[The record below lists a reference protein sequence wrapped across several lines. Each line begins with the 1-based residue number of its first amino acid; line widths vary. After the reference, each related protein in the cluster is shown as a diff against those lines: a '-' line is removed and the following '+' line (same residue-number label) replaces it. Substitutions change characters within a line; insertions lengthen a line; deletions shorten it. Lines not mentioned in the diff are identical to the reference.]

1 MKKIVVLGGSGMLGS
16 MVADVLR
23 RDAEFEVAATVRSR
37 GLAEQFSRR
46 LPEVEWRLL
55 DCAAPRE
62 SLREAIAGT
71 EWVVNAIGITKP
83 YAHDDNPQE
92 VENAIRVNSVFPYE
106 LSAAARETGARV
118 LQIAT
123 DCVYSGQKGQYT
135 ETSPHDALD
144 VYGKTKSLG
153 EVLYPNVHC
162 LRCSIIGPE
171 PKAYV
176 FLIEWF
182 RRQPRGAQVNGFVNH
197 QWNGVTTL
205 HFARLC
211 AGAMKADLAL
221 PHLQH
226 VIPSGSISKCDMLG
240 VFARE
245 FGRSDVRVVPVEAK
259 TVVDRTL
266 ATGCDDLNRTLWSAA
281 GYAEPPTVPEMIAEL
296 AKFDFRLE
304 ENPR

>member
-1 MKKIVVLGGSGMLGS
+1 MKNVVVLGGSGMLGS

-23 RDAEFEVAATVRSR
+23 REPEFKVTGTVRSLD
-37 GLAEQFSRR
+37 LAEQFARS

-55 DCAAPRE
+55 DSAMPRE
-62 SLREAIAGT
+62 RLRQAIAGA
-71 EWVVNAIGITKP
+71 EWIVNAIGITKP
-83 YAHDDNPQE
+83 YAHDDNPEQ

-106 LSAAARETGARV
+106 LAAAAHEIGARV

-123 DCVYSGQKGQYT
+123 DCVYSGQKGLYT
-135 ETSPHDALD
+135 ECSPHDALD

-153 EVLYPNVHC
+153 EVLSPAVHC

-176 FLIEWF
+176 FLMEWF
-182 RRQPRGAQVNGFVNH
+182 RRQPPGAQVNGFVNH

-211 AGAMKADLAL
+211 AGAIKADRPL
-221 PHLQH
+221 PRLQH
-226 VIPSGSISKCDMLG
+226 VIPSGSISKCDLLG

-245 FGRSDVRVVPVEAK
+245 FGRPDIRIVPVEAK
-259 TVVDRTL
+259 TVMDRTL
-266 ATGCDDLNRTLWSAA
+266 ATNCEDSNRRLWSAA
-281 GYAEPPTVPEMIAEL
+281 GYAEPPTVPEMVAEL
-296 AKFDFRLE
+296 AGFNFRLE
-304 ENPR
+304 EQPR